1 MEQKMKKIKNRRS
14 KGQIYI
20 IIAAMIIL
28 AIASLTDISLH
39 SSIQVE
45 KVQTQASNIG
55 EMALN
60 LKIELSQMQRNNIS
74 SSDINDFI
82 SIFQNYSNE
91 KNYESRTKEINS

>member
-1 MEQKMKKIKNRRS
+1 MEQRVKNMRK
-14 KGQIYI
+14 KGQIYL

-45 KVQTQASNIG
+45 RVQTQANNLG
-55 EMALN
+55 EMTLN
-60 LKIELSQMQRNNIS
+60 LKIELSQMQRNGIS
-74 SSDINDFI
+74 SSEINNFI

-91 KNYESRTKEINS
+91 KNYESHTREINS